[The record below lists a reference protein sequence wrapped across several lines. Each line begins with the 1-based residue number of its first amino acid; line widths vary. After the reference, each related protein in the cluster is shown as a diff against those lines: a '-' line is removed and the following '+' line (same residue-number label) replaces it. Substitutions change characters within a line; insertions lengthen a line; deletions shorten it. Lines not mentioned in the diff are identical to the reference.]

1 MRDMM
6 VKWISNLEQKI
17 SDIDAQM
24 DSCDAESQKKD
35 LLTQKNTLEYKL
47 RIVREMLDN
56 YDKGKL

>member
-6 VKWISNLEQKI
+6 VKWISNLEQEI

-47 RIVREMLDN
+47 RIVREMLDD

>member
-24 DSCDAESQKKD
+24 DSCDAESQKKN

-47 RIVREMLDN
+47 RIVREMLDD

>member
-47 RIVREMLDN
+47 RIVREMLDD

>member
-1 MRDMM
+1 MRDIM

-47 RIVREMLDN
+47 RIVREMLDD

>member
-24 DSCDAESQKKD
+24 NSCDTESQKKD

-47 RIVREMLDN
+47 GIVREMLDD

>member
-6 VKWISNLEQKI
+6 VKWISNLEHKI

-24 DSCDAESQKKD
+24 NSCDSESQKKD

-47 RIVREMLDN
+47 GIVREMLDD

>member
-47 RIVREMLDN
+47 RMVREMLDD

>member
-24 DSCDAESQKKD
+24 NSCDTESQKKD

-47 RIVREMLDN
+47 RIVREMLDD

>member
-47 RIVREMLDN
+47 GIVKEMLDD

>member
-24 DSCDAESQKKD
+24 NSCDTESQKKD

-47 RIVREMLDN
+47 GIVKEMLDD